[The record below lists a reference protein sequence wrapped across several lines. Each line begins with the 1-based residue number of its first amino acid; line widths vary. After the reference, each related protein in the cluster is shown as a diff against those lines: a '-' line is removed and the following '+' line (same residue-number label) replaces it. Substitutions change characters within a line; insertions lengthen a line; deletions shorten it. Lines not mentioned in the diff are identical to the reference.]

1 MAAFGLGRA
10 LWLLIYMQKILPSFC
25 HSKAMHEKYLLL
37 NLEVN
42 YSCSSVPRAPWY
54 LQQMGY
60 KPQLSRVHTAG
71 LMNFPFEMTLVSQP
85 KITPHDGDGASLS
98 VLDRLQNPHQLSLMF
113 KGHPLF

>member
-1 MAAFGLGRA
+1 MVFAANGLQA
-10 LWLLIYMQKILPSFC
+10 TVEQS
-25 HSKAMHEKYLLL
+25 
-37 NLEVN
+37 
-42 YSCSSVPRAPWY
+42 
-54 LQQMGY
+54 
-60 KPQLSRVHTAG
+60 TAG